1 MVLGLPFLRTPSERP
16 AVGGVDAAD
25 GVTEQRMAG
34 QPEDISTDEPANWA
48 LLLTMADAVE
58 WADGEAELFMVDPG
72 AISSAVFELTS
83 DERRALVQLLEAEL
97 EGGL

>member
-1 MVLGLPFLRTPSERP
+1 
-16 AVGGVDAAD
+16 
-25 GVTEQRMAG
+25 MAG